1 MRVFDS
7 FSQDRGEQMVDS
19 PNNRNG
25 PAEDERAAMAETAG
39 GRAVIY
45 HLFVEFFSRLP
56 DQDVLSRILGNDFQT
71 VLFNL
76 DGLQGSQYQN
86 AVNQIRSFLSKGSS
100 MASEEILR
108 ELAVDRT
115 RILRGVGTR
124 SLKPPYEGMYTDNK
138 EMGETALQVKGL
150 YRKAGIVPDETV
162 HETPD
167 YLCIELDFMRQMC
180 LREQEQ
186 WSSGADVSETVET
199 ELSFLQ
205 EHLGTW
211 IREFCR
217 RAEKEAIT
225 GFFRGL
231 LGILDAVI
239 ATDMKYL
246 QIICRSSVRTPTVR
260 L

>member
-1 MRVFDS
+1 VIHFIRM
-7 FSQDRGEQMVDS
+7 GEQIVDT
-19 PNNRNG
+19 PENRNG
-25 PAEDERAAMAETAG
+25 QTGDERAAMAETAG

-56 DQDVLSRILGNDFQT
+56 DQALLSRILGNDFQT
-71 VLFNL
+71 VLDNL
-76 DGLQGSQYQN
+76 DGLQGSRYQN
-86 AVNQIRSFLSKGSS
+86 AVNQIRSFISKGRSL
-100 MASEEILR
+100 ASEERLR
-108 ELAVDRT
+108 KLAVDRT

-124 SLKPPYEGMYTDNK
+124 SLKPPYEGMYTDRK
-138 EMGETALQVKGL
+138 EMGESVLEVKGL

-186 WSSGADVSETVET
+186 WSSGADVFETLET
-199 ELSFLQ
+199 EHSFLR

-211 IREFCR
+211 IHEFCR

-231 LGILDAVI
+231 LGILDEVI

-246 QIICRSSVRTPTVR
+246 QSICRSSARPPHR
-260 L
+260 PSSN